1 MLKKVRF
8 KFVAL
13 MMSILVAIFI
23 IVGAIITITINAN
36 FTRKTDNILNLMLLE
51 ETSTLQAQDTISS
64 LRSYLVKQ
72 MPDGELVV
80 SFNEELFNETQI
92 KETFNSILE
101 KHQTIPFSGQIDNLY
116 YKVVKTETAETLM
129 VATERSIEKQ
139 INQYAIIRI
148 YLILAFTILF
158 LFIIIWIMSYNV
170 TKPIEE
176 ILIKQKQF
184 ISDASHELK
193 TPIAIISAN
202 ADALKTETGDTDNE
216 WLNNIKE
223 QTQRMG
229 ILINDMLELAKMEET
244 NHTLT
249 TTDFSLSSVVR
260 NVALSFDALAFE
272 KQKSITTV
280 IPPKIT
286 YKGNEESVK
295 KLTTILIDNALKYA
309 TENTEIICTL
319 DNTSHPI
326 LTIYNKTDKI
336 EENLKFKLFERFYRA
351 DESRNRSLGGSGLGL
366 SIAKKICDTNKWKI
380 HADIEENKSL
390 TITVIF

>member
-13 MMSILVAIFI
+13 MMSILIAIFI
-23 IVGAIITITINAN
+23 IVGAIITISINAN
-36 FTRKTDNILNLMLLE
+36 FTRKTDAILNLMLAE
-51 ETSTLQAQDTISS
+51 ESYNLPQQDTISS
-64 LRSYLVKQ
+64 FRSFSVKELIN
-72 MPDGELVV
+72 GELVV
-80 SFNEELFNETQI
+80 SFNDDMFN
-92 KETFNSILE
+92 KALE
-101 KHQTIPFSGQIDNLY
+101 KDHPLPFNGKIDNVY
-116 YKVVKTETAETLM
+116 FKIVKTDKSETLM
-129 VATERSIEKQ
+129 VATDRAIEKQ
-139 INQYAIIRI
+139 INQFAIIRI

-158 LFIIIWIMSYNV
+158 LLLIIWILSYNV

-202 ADALKTETGDTDNE
+202 ADAMKSETGDKDNE

-229 ILINDMLELAKMEET
+229 VLINDMLELAKMEET
-244 NHTLT
+244 NHTLST
-249 TTDFSLSSVVR
+249 ADFSLSSVVR

-280 IPPKIT
+280 IPKKIS
-286 YKGNEESVK
+286 YKGDEESVK

-319 DNTSHPI
+319 DNTSHPT
-326 LTIYNKTDKI
+326 LTIYNQTAKI
-336 EENLKFKLFERFYRA
+336 DENLKFKLFERFYRA

-380 HADIEENKSL
+380 HADIEQDKSL

>member
-13 MMSILVAIFI
+13 MMSILIAIFI
-23 IVGAIITITINAN
+23 IVGAIITISINAN
-36 FTRKTDNILNLMLLE
+36 FTRKTDAILNLMLAE
-51 ETSTLQAQDTISS
+51 ESFDMPEQDNMSS
-64 LRSYLVKQ
+64 FRSFSVKQ
-72 MPDGELVV
+72 LKDGDLV
-80 SFNEELFNETQI
+80 I
-92 KETFNSILE
+92 TFNDDLFDKTKIIEIFNKALE
-101 KHQTIPFSGQIDNLY
+101 KDHTLPFDGKIDNIY
-116 YKVVKTETAETLM
+116 YKVVETEKGETLM
-129 VATERSIEKQ
+129 VATDRAIEKQ
-139 INQYAIIRI
+139 INRFAILRI

-158 LFIIIWIMSYNV
+158 LLLIIWILSYNV

-202 ADALKTETGDTDNE
+202 ADAMKSETGDKDNE

-229 ILINDMLELAKMEET
+229 VLISDMLELAKMEET
-244 NHTLT
+244 NHTLST
-249 TTDFSLSSVVR
+249 VDFSLSSVVR

-280 IPPKIT
+280 IPQKIS
-286 YKGNEESVK
+286 YKGDEESVK

-319 DNTSHPI
+319 DNTSHPT
-326 LTIYNKTDKI
+326 LTIYNQTDKI
-336 EENLKFKLFERFYRA
+336 DENLKFKLFERFYRA

-380 HADIEENKSL
+380 HADIEQNKSL